1 MIYVQ
6 TLEYRVHQEP
16 VCNFQVE
23 LVIVPSLACNIQ
35 MKWNQGRCEN
45 SWETEA
51 DEPPNMKQRENT
63 SLHRPF
69 AVIIK

>member
-23 LVIVPSLACNIQ
+23 LAIVPSLACNIQ
-35 MKWNQGRCEN
+35 MKWSQGRCEN

-51 DEPPNMKQRENT
+51 DELPNMKQRVQHKFT
-63 SLHRPF
+63 QTFR
-69 AVIIK
+69 VIT